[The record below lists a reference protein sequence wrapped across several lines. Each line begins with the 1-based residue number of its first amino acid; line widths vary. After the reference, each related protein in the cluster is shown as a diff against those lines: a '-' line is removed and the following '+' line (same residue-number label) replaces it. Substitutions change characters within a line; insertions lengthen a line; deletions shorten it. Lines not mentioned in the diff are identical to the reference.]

1 MVARF
6 KSLILPLLALPA
18 LIGCDTANGPAEL
31 PPLSDKALAAV
42 VERPGISREKLARAV
57 DALFSAKDTAETR
70 AVLVLHNGRTVAE
83 RYGPGY
89 HENTRFV
96 SWSMAKTVTGVMI
109 GMLVADGRL
118 RLDESVPVPAWQR
131 PGDPRG
137 EITLRQLLQMR
148 SGLRHN
154 EEFFPPDESDL
165 VRMLFL
171 DGRDAMASYA
181 ETQPL
186 EAEPGRK
193 WEYSTATTVILAD
206 IAARVLSASADP
218 AERREAIRDYLRTRL
233 FEPAGM
239 TSMVPEFD
247 AAGTMVGGS
256 LIHGTARDWAR
267 FGEFLRNRGA
277 VKGAQLVPV
286 AWIDF
291 MTAPSP
297 RNKGYGAQTW
307 LNHPQVEDGEVLWS
321 GAPASTFSMNGH
333 LGQYVVVSRS
343 QGLTVVRLGKT
354 QDDLRLPVHQAV
366 AKIFTLFP
374 KDTPK

>member
-1 MVARF
+1 MPARR

-18 LIGCDTANGPAEL
+18 LIGCGRDNGPE
-31 PPLSDKALAAV
+31 PPAPLEAKALAAV
-42 VERPGISREKLARAV
+42 VEKPGVSREKLARAV
-57 DALFSAKDTAETR
+57 DRLFSADDTSETR
-70 AVLVLHNGRTVAE
+70 AVLVLHDGRIVAE

-96 SWSMAKTVTGVMI
+96 SWSMAKTVTAVMI

-148 SGLRHN
+148 AGLRHS
-154 EEFFPPDESDL
+154 EAISPPYEGDE

-171 DGRDAMASYA
+171 DGRDDMAGYA
-181 ETQPL
+181 EAQPL

-193 WEYSTATTVILAD
+193 WEYSSATTVILAD
-206 IAARVLSASADP
+206 IAARVLAPDADP
-218 AERREAIRDYLRTRL
+218 EVRRDTVKTYLQTRL
-233 FEPAGM
+233 FEPLGM
-239 TSMVPEFD
+239 KSMVPEFD
-247 AAGTMVGGS
+247 ARGTLIGGS
-256 LIHGTARDWAR
+256 LIHATLRDWAR

-277 VKGAQLVPV
+277 IRGAQLVPS

-297 RNKGYGAQTW
+297 RNPGYGAQTW
-307 LNHPQVEDGEVLWS
+307 LNRPQPDGEVMWP

-354 QDDLRLPVHQAV
+354 QDPLRKPVHA
-366 AKIFTLFP
+366 AIARIITLFP
-374 KDTPK
+374 KDAPK